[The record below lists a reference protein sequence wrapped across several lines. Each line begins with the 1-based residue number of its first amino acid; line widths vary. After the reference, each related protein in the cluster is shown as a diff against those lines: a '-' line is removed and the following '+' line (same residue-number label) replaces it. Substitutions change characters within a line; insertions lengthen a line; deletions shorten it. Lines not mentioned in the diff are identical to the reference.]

1 MTEFAVKIRDMCSF
15 FIDHGY
21 NRSKI
26 SEFLKNNFPNLT
38 EHFEFIIVNIQKSLI
53 HLFKIKWSQS
63 WRKKEVFLKKN
74 SKWLDSYYKLD
85 LACKSSSQFSK
96 SNNVKKGRPTKTFFT
111 HSECT
116 RRRNST
122 NLLKEFGF
130 DQIRH
135 AYLQGL
141 RAYNKHQDALI
152 VEKLEL
158 TPTNIKNNIYKL
170 LCDNENTSTCF
181 SNNETLA
188 LIADLDLSKFQYNL
202 LREHTISKNCK
213 IFPSYHQIMN
223 GKKSCYPEPDSITI
237 TSVSASIKLQS
248 LLDHTARRILEINS
262 AEELNNLE
270 SCNLILMSKWGCNR
284 SSGHSQYKQILP
296 GEQEGFSDSHLFI
309 ASLVPLRLFVSNESQ
324 KILWQNL
331 RPSSTRYC
339 RPITIEF
346 AQETSFKIKSVV
358 NNIESQISNLNPTI
372 LNIQGKVI
380 YITHQLFFTM
390 VDGKV
395 CTVLTNTPSAST
407 CVVCLAKPKEM
418 NDLCRV
424 RIREE
429 REETYKFGLS
439 SLHAWIRFMEL
450 ILHVSYNLSFKK
462 WSATTAEQKI
472 EKEAKKTCTSTF

>member
-1 MTEFAVKIRDMCSF
+1 
-15 FIDHGY
+15 
-21 NRSKI
+21 
-26 SEFLKNNFPNLT
+26 
-38 EHFEFIIVNIQKSLI
+38 
-53 HLFKIKWSQS
+53 
-63 WRKKEVFLKKN
+63 
-74 SKWLDSYYKLD
+74 
-85 LACKSSSQFSK
+85 
-96 SNNVKKGRPTKTFFT
+96 
-111 HSECT
+111 
-116 RRRNST
+116 
-122 NLLKEFGF
+122 
-130 DQIRH
+130 
-135 AYLQGL
+135 
-141 RAYNKHQDALI
+141 
-152 VEKLEL
+152 
-158 TPTNIKNNIYKL
+158 
-170 LCDNENTSTCF
+170 
-181 SNNETLA
+181 
-188 LIADLDLSKFQYNL
+188 
-202 LREHTISKNCK
+202 
-213 IFPSYHQIMN
+213 
-223 GKKSCYPEPDSITI
+223 
-237 TSVSASIKLQS
+237 
-248 LLDHTARRILEINS
+248 
-262 AEELNNLE
+262 
-270 SCNLILMSKWGCNR
+270 MSKWGCDG
-284 SSGHSQYKQILP
+284 SSAHSQYKQILP

-339 RPITIEF
+339 RPITVEF

-450 ILHVSYNLSFKK
+450 ILHVSYNLFFKSGQLQQQSK
-462 WSATTAEQKI
+462 KLKKKQ
-472 EKEAKKTCTSTF
+472 KKTCTSTF